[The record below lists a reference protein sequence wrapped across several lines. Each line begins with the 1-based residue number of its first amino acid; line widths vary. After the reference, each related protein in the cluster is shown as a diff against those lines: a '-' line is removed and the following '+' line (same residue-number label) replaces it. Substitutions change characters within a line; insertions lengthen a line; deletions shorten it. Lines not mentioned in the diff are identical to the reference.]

1 MPRRQRKQLVGR
13 REDRER
19 HERERELDALAL
31 QLRREWRWLPRP
43 VGRRE
48 AA

>member
-13 REDRER
+13 REDREWR
-19 HERERELDALAL
+19 EREREMEVLAVA
-31 QLRREWRWLPRP
+31 LRREWRWLPRP

>member
-1 MPRRQRKQLVGR
+1 MPRRRRKQLVGP

-19 HERERELDALAL
+19 RERERELG
-31 QLRREWRWLPRP
+31 QLTLVLHREWHWRHRP
-43 VGRRE
+43 VRRRE